1 MSVFSQQCKTKYNT
15 HKSLL
20 SEIAEKIK
28 LVNTGNPLDDIYYFQ
43 CKVCNSGKISLSNV
57 DVVAAKNV

>member
-1 MSVFSQQCKTKYNT
+1 MSVLSQQCKTKYNT

-28 LVNTGNPLDDIYYFQ
+28 LVNTGNPVDDIYYFQ

-57 DVVAAKNV
+57 DVVAAKNI